1 MTFPFRDRRDA
12 GRKLADALPALDPEN
27 TVVVALPRGGVSVA
41 EEICRRF
48 HLPLDLVFVRKI
60 GMPHQPEVALGAVV
74 DGDAPEVIVNPRI
87 LEYSGFTEDDIA
99 EMGRQLLPEIE
110 RRKMLYLQGIRRP
123 TLRAKTVV
131 VVDDGVATG
140 ATLRASLTAL
150 RRVKPKGIIVA
161 LPTAPPETLPMM
173 AELADEVICLD
184 RPRAFRAV
192 GAAYASFPQ
201 TQDAEVIAALQ
212 RCAQW
217 NNDRD
222 ADQ

>member
-1 MTFPFRDRRDA
+1 MRFPFHDRRDA
-12 GRKLADALPALDPEN
+12 GRKLAAVLPALDSEK
-27 TVVVALPRGGVSVA
+27 TVVVALPRGGVPVA
-41 EEICRRF
+41 EEICRQF

-74 DGDAPEVIVNPRI
+74 DGDAPEVVVNPRI
-87 LEYSGFTEDDIA
+87 LNYAGLTKDDIS
-99 EMGRQLLPEIE
+99 EMGQQLLPEIE
-110 RRKMLYLQGIRRP
+110 RRKTHYLQGILRP
-123 TLRAKTVV
+123 TLTGKTVV

-150 RRVKPKGIIVA
+150 RRANPKRIIVA
-161 LPTAPPETLPMM
+161 LPTAPSDILPSL

-184 RPRAFRAV
+184 RPRTFHAV

-201 TQDAEVIAALQ
+201 TNDTEVIAALQ

-217 NNDRD
+217 NKERD
-222 ADQ
+222 PDQ